1 MTPNNL
7 EKLARLIHQE
17 REFLLTHWRNQVR
30 ELPSAKDLSTPTLN
44 DHIPELLLEIARAL
58 RLKSET
64 TISEALI
71 EGTPPEHGRQR
82 LKDGFDIEEVVAEYN
97 ILRGCIHD
105 LADRNDLSLQGN
117 SFHIVN
123 RVLDQAIGLAVQT
136 FAAQQA
142 LQVKKRRE
150 EYLQFVAH
158 DLRTPLNAI
167 FLSTR
172 ILLADPKNG
181 ENPMATKMLN
191 TLLRNAQRLD
201 ALVAKVIEENVS
213 VESNDGVHLQRR
225 QFDLWPLVESL
236 IQDLQAVATT
246 SKTVLKNEVPDD
258 LVVYADASLIRR
270 VLQNLIA
277 NAIAHSPNGAVVISA
292 SEATVDG
299 SAFVSVRDNGAG
311 IPAEMLDK
319 VFDKYESDG
328 QSHGSGL
335 GLTIVKTFVEAHG
348 GTVSVQSQPGA
359 GAEFQITLPGKTA
372 TDSGRMELPGSAPKA

>member
-7 EKLARLIHQE
+7 EKLARMIHQE
-17 REFLLTHWRNQVR
+17 RESLLTLWRNQVR

-44 DHIPELLLEIARAL
+44 DHIPELVLEIARAL

-105 LADRNDLSLQGN
+105 LADRNGLTLQGN

-123 RVLDQAIGLAVQT
+123 RVLDQAIRLAVQT
-136 FAAQQA
+136 FASQQA
-142 LQVKKRRE
+142 LQVKQRRE
-150 EYLQFVAH
+150 EYLAFVAH

-167 FLSTR
+167 FLSAR
-172 ILLADPKNG
+172 ILLSDPKSS
-181 ENPMATKMLN
+181 ESATPSKMLN

-213 VESNDGVHLQRR
+213 VEADNGVHLQRR

-236 IQDLQAVATT
+236 LQDLQPVATAST
-246 SKTVLKNEVPDD
+246 TQLKNEVPDD
-258 LVVYADASLIRR
+258 LVVFADASLIRR
-270 VLQNLIA
+270 VIQNLIA
-277 NAIAHSPNGAVVISA
+277 NAISHTPNGEIVISA
-292 SEATVDG
+292 REANVDG
-299 SAFVSVRDNGAG
+299 SVFCSVRDNGSG
-311 IPAEMLDK
+311 IPAEMHDK
-319 VFDKYESDG
+319 VFDKFETDG
-328 QSHGSGL
+328 QAHGTGL

-348 GTVSVQSQPGA
+348 GTIVVQSQAGA
-359 GAEFQITLPGKTA
+359 GAEFQITLPGK
-372 TDSGRMELPGSAPKA
+372 PV